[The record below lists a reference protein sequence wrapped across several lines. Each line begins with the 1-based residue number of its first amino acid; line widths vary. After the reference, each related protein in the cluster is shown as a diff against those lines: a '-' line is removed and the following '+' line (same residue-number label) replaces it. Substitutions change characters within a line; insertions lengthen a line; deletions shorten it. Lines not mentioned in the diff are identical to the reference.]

1 MARHRAQIA
10 VARGR
15 GNALRAAFTLLE
27 LLIVVVIL
35 GVLAAIVIPR
45 FVVSADD
52 ARKNGCKQNI
62 AIINQ
67 AAERWYFEK
76 GAWPKNKVWEEI
88 GIDPDYFPDG
98 NPTCP
103 VDGSKYEL
111 DGTSH
116 RVKGHNH

>member
-1 MARHRAQIA
+1 MRAERSGAHRAEPRRSFSL
-10 VARGR
+10 V
-15 GNALRAAFTLLE
+15 E

-35 GVLAAIVIPR
+35 GILAAIVMPR
-45 FVVSADD
+45 FFVSAND
-52 ARKNGCKQNI
+52 AKKNACAQNV
-62 AIINQ
+62 ATINAQ
-67 AAERWYFEK
+67 VERWYLEK
-76 GAWPKNKVWEEI
+76 GVWPKNKVWEEI

-116 RVKGHNH
+116 RVKGHDH

>member
-1 MARHRAQIA
+1 MRAGGSRARRAEPR
-10 VARGR
+10 RG
-15 GNALRAAFTLLE
+15 FSLLE

-35 GVLAAIVIPR
+35 GVLSAVIVPR
-45 FVVSADD
+45 FLVSADD
-52 ARKNGCKQNI
+52 AKKNGCKQNI

-67 AAERWYFEK
+67 AVERWYLEK
-76 GAWPKNKVWEEI
+76 GVWPKNKVWDEI

-98 NPTCP
+98 SPTCP

-116 RVKGHNH
+116 RVKGHDH